1 MKYKILTAIL
11 AVGGLGYLLYK
22 KINEPKEVLSIKK
35 LNDENDYVIYFDEN
49 EVSIEEKFV

>member
-11 AVGGLGYLLYK
+11 AASGLGYLLYK